1 MSQKHLPA
9 GSAVFTNLEEEGAA
23 RMAVLALIHRYAALA
38 HEDVQPLELAAL
50 FEPGA
55 KIQFS
60 DGSER
65 LPSEIR
71 EVFTSLPEQL
81 THHVTT
87 VDIQF
92 DTQNEARC
100 QTYVIASTNV
110 KTPDHWGKWVSYVKR
125 QDNGKWLFSK
135 NVIIM
140 EGMAPGGW
148 ISGIRE
154 TVQSTK

>member
-9 GSAVFTNLEEEGAA
+9 GSAVFPTLEEEGAA
-23 RMAVLALIHRYAALA
+23 RIAILALVHRYAALA
-38 HEDVQPLELAAL
+38 HEDVQYLELAAL

-60 DGSER
+60 DGLER
-65 LPSEIR
+65 PPSEIR
-71 EVFTSLPEQL
+71 EVFSDLPEQL

-92 DTQNEARC
+92 VAPNEARC
-100 QTYVIASTNV
+100 QTHVIASTNL
-110 KTPDHWGKWVSYVKR
+110 KMPDHWGRWDSYVKR
-125 QDNGKWLFSK
+125 QDDGKWLFSK
-135 NVIIM
+135 KVLSM

-148 ISGIRE
+148 VSKIWE
-154 TVQSTK
+154 ALQSTK

>member
-9 GSAVFTNLEEEGAA
+9 GSAVFTTLREEGAA
-23 RMAVLALIHRYAALA
+23 RMAILALIHRYAAVA

-65 LPSEIR
+65 PPSEIR
-71 EVFTSLPEQL
+71 DVLSQLPEQL

-92 DTQNEARC
+92 VAPNEARC
-100 QTYVIASTNV
+100 QTHVLASTNV
-110 KTPDHWGKWVSYVKR
+110 KTPDHWGRWDSHVKR
-125 QDNGKWLFSK
+125 QDDGKWLFSK
-135 NVIIM
+135 NAIIT

-148 ISGIRE
+148 LSGIWE
-154 TVQSTK
+154 SLQSTK

>member
-1 MSQKHLPA
+1 MSHKHLPA
-9 GSAVFTNLEEEGAA
+9 GSVAFTTLEEEGIA
-23 RMAVLALIHRYAALA
+23 RIAILALVHRYAALA

-65 LPSEIR
+65 PPSEIG
-71 EVFTSLPEQL
+71 EVLSNIPQLL

-92 DTQNEARC
+92 IAPNEARC
-100 QTYVIASTNV
+100 QTHVIASTDL
-110 KTPDHWGKWVSYVKR
+110 KMPDHWGRWDSYVKK
-125 QDNGKWLFSK
+125 QNDGKWLFTK
-135 NVIIM
+135 NAIVM

-148 ISGIRE
+148 VSKVRE
-154 TVQSTK
+154 ALQSTK